1 MLKLQV
7 DGLWTQSDP
16 LRYVA
21 VQLFKQPLTRLSRR
35 IGARN
40 SDFVASIADR
50 YPQSVLNQ
58 LEMGVKMPAKQ
69 CNMLRVFRF

>member
-7 DGLWTQSDP
+7 NGLWTQSDP

-21 VQLFKQPLTRLSRR
+21 VQFFEQPLTRLSGRV
-35 IGARN
+35 GAGHL
-40 SDFVASIADR
+40 DFVASIADR

-58 LEMGVKMPAKQ
+58 LEMGVKVTAK
-69 CNMLRVFRF
+69 